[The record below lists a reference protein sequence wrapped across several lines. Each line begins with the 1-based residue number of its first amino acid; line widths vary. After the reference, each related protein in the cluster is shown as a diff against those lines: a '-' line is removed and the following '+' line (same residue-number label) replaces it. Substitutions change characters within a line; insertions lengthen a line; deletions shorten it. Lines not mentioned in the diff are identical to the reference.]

1 MKIITIA
8 TQKGGAGKTSSAA
21 AIAQAASFRGLRSIL
36 IDTDAQASAGLIYGA
51 DTSKAGIYELLTGK
65 RASVQHTSAGDII
78 TPGRTIELF
87 KAPNDAAGNRLLYI
101 ALQQISGLYDVC
113 CIDTAPGLSAMLIQ
127 AIAAADSVLIPAGA
141 DSLGLSGLTQI
152 TDTIKAVK
160 RVCKQD
166 SPEITGVFITKRND
180 RATLKRQ
187 YADLLKKE
195 CAALGIP
202 FANTGIPEAVALQE
216 AQALRKS
223 LFEYAPDSK
232 PAKAYLKLIDELK
245 LF

>member
-1 MKIITIA
+1 MRKFSDGSRESDMTRVA
-8 TQKGGAGKTSSAA
+8 ARPAPRALNKNDRPETDCGQNCSPFLTDDASS
-21 AIAQAASFRGLRSIL
+21 
-36 IDTDAQASAGLIYGA
+36 
-51 DTSKAGIYELLTGK
+51 
-65 RASVQHTSAGDII
+65 
-78 TPGRTIELF
+78 
-87 KAPNDAAGNRLLYI
+87 
-101 ALQQISGLYDVC
+101 
-113 CIDTAPGLSAMLIQ
+113 
-127 AIAAADSVLIPAGA
+127 
-141 DSLGLSGLTQI
+141 
-152 TDTIKAVK
+152 KAVK

>member
-21 AIAQAASFRGLRSIL
+21 AIAQAAAFRGLRSIL

-166 SPEITGVFITKRND
+166 SP
-180 RATLKRQ
+180 
-187 YADLLKKE
+187 
-195 CAALGIP
+195 